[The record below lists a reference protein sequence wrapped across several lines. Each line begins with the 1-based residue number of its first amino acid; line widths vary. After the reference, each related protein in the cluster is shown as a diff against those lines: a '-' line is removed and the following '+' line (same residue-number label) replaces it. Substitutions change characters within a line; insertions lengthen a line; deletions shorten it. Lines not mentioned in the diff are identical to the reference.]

1 MVGLSLSIPL
11 LDNRSNKSAV
21 EKARLQTL
29 NSRLQ
34 ESETAKTLYETIEQ
48 AWQNAYSS
56 QNEYLA
62 AREKERYARES
73 YELVSQQFALG
84 MKNTVELITE
94 KTTLQNARQEKLQAK
109 YMSLLNQKLLRF
121 YQGEMPVL

>member
-1 MVGLSLSIPL
+1 
-11 LDNRSNKSAV
+11 
-21 EKARLQTL
+21 
-29 NSRLQ
+29 
-34 ESETAKTLYETIEQ
+34 
-48 AWQNAYSS
+48 
-56 QNEYLA
+56 
-62 AREKERYARES
+62 
-73 YELVSQQFALG
+73 